1 MYFWPYK
8 TYGMAN
14 NLDVRLLIYIPIF
27 SKISR
32 YNIRK
37 NPNFSNLYRYNKILN
52 FEGLYRIDI
61 CNFID
66 LYKYNHSSFSNYV
79 FFKRD
84 AKLFLLRVTASVNL
98 EKKRPACCF
107 CKLLSSMWRGFTLI
121 SRYRCKYHKS
131 RYLFIWYS

>member
-1 MYFWPYK
+1 
-8 TYGMAN
+8 MAN

-32 YNIRK
+32 
-37 NPNFSNLYRYNKILN
+37 NFSNLYRYNKILN

-61 CNFID
+61 CNYID

-98 EKKRPACCF
+98 EKSDLPAASANC
-107 CKLLSSMWRGFTLI
+107 
-121 SRYRCKYHKS
+121 YHRCEGVLH
-131 RYLFIWYS
+131 